1 MINFRILAFRELIK
15 LQFIKFLF
23 VGLINSLF
31 GYGCFALLFY
41 IGFHYSLALLLA
53 TISGVIF
60 NFKSIGLLVFAS
72 HNNRLIFRFVG
83 FYAIGYSINVVG
95 IKAFNYVG
103 VTPYISAAILIL
115 PLALLSYLFNRRFVF
130 NYD

>member
-23 VGLINSLF
+23 VGFINSLF
-31 GYGCFALLFY
+31 GYGCFALFLY
-41 IGFHYSLALLLA
+41 MGLHYTLALLLA
-53 TISGVIF
+53 TIYGVIF
-60 NFKSIGLLVFAS
+60 NFKSTGVLVFAS

-83 FYAIGYSINVVG
+83 FYTIIYFINVVG

-115 PLALLSYLFNRRFVF
+115 PVALISYLFNRRFVF
-130 NYD
+130 NYV